1 MNLLIVKK
9 LNHPHTT
16 KEGKFANHAGA
27 IEKVKKQKLQENME
41 SVRSQ
46 KFHTKKSHKIK

>member
-16 KEGKFANHAGA
+16 KERKFVNQVNAAEKKKRKETKIANKYW
-27 IEKVKKQKLQENME
+27 IRYV
-41 SVRSQ
+41 
-46 KFHTKKSHKIK
+46 TKISP

>member
-16 KEGKFANHAGA
+16 KERKFVNQVNA
-27 IEKVKKQKLQENME
+27 VKKKKE
-41 SVRSQ
+41 
-46 KFHTKKSHKIK
+46 TKIANKY

>member
-16 KEGKFANHAGA
+16 KERKFVNQVNA
-27 IEKVKKQKLQENME
+27 VKKKRKQKLQTNIE
-41 SVRSQ
+41 SDTSQRFHHKRSRR
-46 KFHTKKSHKIK
+46 TK